1 MSSVTYQVLRNKR
14 YVSILTGML
23 TEQEL
28 TRIGRAAVGVLGHTT
43 AKGLPNAVTITPYV
57 VDGRLVVTSTLAL
70 IQKAAALLADPRVT
84 LSAGGVVVEGVATVE
99 VDPTPQ
105 YFDRFIR
112 ALELRKFPPARPLLA
127 LPFHRTLLSWYVGR
141 VIIQIQPQEVLDQ
154 QLGDAV
160 TVTGLDVAGRLW
172 TRNIPSPS
180 SLSDGRVDLSAA
192 VADGPALLLLHEE
205 DVAMRDLRQ
214 MAVRGVIGAGVLEVT
229 ARRGSLDPSSKSSTD
244 ELRSLRHLARAAK
257 RNRALLATWPRYT
270 PNEDH
275 RP

>member
-1 MSSVTYQVLRNKR
+1 MPCVTYHMLRNKR
-14 YVSILTGML
+14 YVSMLTRVL
-23 TEQEL
+23 TEQQV
-28 TRIGRAAVGVLGHTT
+28 TRIGGAAVGVLGHTT

-57 VDGRLVVTSTLAL
+57 VDGKLVVTSTLAL

-84 LSAGGVVVEGVATVE
+84 LSAGGVVVEGVATVK
-99 VDPTPQ
+99 VDLTPQ

-112 ALELRKFPPARPLLA
+112 AQELRKFPPARSLLA
-127 LPFHRTLLSWYVGR
+127 LPFHRTLLPWYVGR

-160 TVTGLDVAGRLW
+160 TLTGLDVAGRLW

-180 SLSDGRVDLSAA
+180 SLSDGRVDMPAA

-214 MAVRGVIGAGVLEVT
+214 VAVRGVICAGVLEVT

-257 RNRALLATWPRYT
+257 RNRALLTTWPRYT
-270 PNEDH
+270 PNEEH
-275 RP
+275 RS

>member
-1 MSSVTYQVLRNKR
+1 MLRNKR
-14 YVSILTGML
+14 YVSVLTGVL
-23 TEQEL
+23 TEQQL
-28 TRIGRAAVGVLGHTT
+28 TRIGGAAVGVLGHTT

-70 IQKAAALLADPRVT
+70 IQKATALLADPRVT
-84 LSAGGVVVEGVATVE
+84 LSAGGVVVEGVATVQ
-99 VDPTPQ
+99 VDLTPQ

-112 ALELRKFPPARPLLA
+112 AQELRKFPPARALLA
-127 LPFHRTLLSWYVGR
+127 LPFHRTLLPWYVGR
-141 VIIQIQPQEVLDQ
+141 VIIQIQPQELLDQ
-154 QLGDAV
+154 QLDDAV
-160 TVTGLDVAGRLW
+160 TLTGLDVAGRLW

-205 DVAMRDLRQ
+205 DVAMRDPRQ

-257 RNRALLATWPRYT
+257 RNRALLTTWPRYT
-270 PNEDH
+270 PNEEH

>member
-1 MSSVTYQVLRNKR
+1 M
-14 YVSILTGML
+14 LTGVL
-23 TEQEL
+23 TEQQL
-28 TRIGRAAVGVLGHTT
+28 TRIGGAAVGVLGHTT

-70 IQKAAALLADPRVT
+70 IQKATALLADPRVT
-84 LSAGGVVVEGVATVE
+84 LSAGGVVVEGVATVQ
-99 VDPTPQ
+99 VDLTPQ

-112 ALELRKFPPARPLLA
+112 AQELRKFPPARALLA
-127 LPFHRTLLSWYVGR
+127 LPFHRTLLPWYVGR
-141 VIIQIQPQEVLDQ
+141 VIIQIQPQELLDQ
-154 QLGDAV
+154 QLDDAV
-160 TVTGLDVAGRLW
+160 TLTGLDVAGRLW
-172 TRNIPSPS
+172 TRNIPSPSPS

-205 DVAMRDLRQ
+205 DVAMRDPRQ

-257 RNRALLATWPRYT
+257 RNRALLTTWPRYT
-270 PNEDH
+270 PNEEH